1 MKTKKVLVLGAYG
14 FFGTYLCTHLNEL
27 DNDVLRHGRHLN
39 ADYSIDLTSQLEILN
54 FLKKHK
60 PDVIINLVALTNVD
74 YCEKNPFEAFISN
87 TKIVENISKSI
98 IDCQFEIRLIHFST
112 DQVYNGNGSH
122 FENIVN
128 PINVYGITKYFGEKM
143 ISSKLNYIILRT
155 NFVARNYLKSNSFSD
170 WLYKSAL
177 NKDKITI
184 FNDIYFNP
192 LHVLTL
198 CDLISNRIIN
208 SKITGTF
215 NLGSNVGMSKS
226 EFAISFMNK
235 LNIKSNFKVGHSSE
249 FNFIAKR
256 PKDMRTDVSLF
267 ENQFK
272 LKLPKF
278 ENEIENLYSQ
288 YNK

>member
-14 FFGTYLCTHLNEL
+14 FFGTYLCAHLNEL

-39 ADYSIDLTSQLEILN
+39 ADYSIDLNSQLEILN

-74 YCEKNPFEAFISN
+74 YCEKNPFEAFVSN

-192 LHVLTL
+192 LHILTL

-208 SKITGTF
+208 SKIKGTF
-215 NLGSNVGMSKS
+215 NLGSNEGMSKS
-226 EFAISFMNK
+226 EFAISFMDK
-235 LNIKSNFKVGHSSE
+235 LNIKSDFKVGHSSE
-249 FNFIAKR
+249 FNFTAKR
-256 PKDMRTDVSLF
+256 PQDMRTDVSLF